1 MLQVSFDEPGK
12 TTGKPSI
19 SKRFRGS
26 SADAIIEEFDEAT
39 GAFSV
44 TEVFLVDGQS
54 QSKGKPKFS
63 SLFLS
68 TFEESFDEADGTFT
82 FTEWFG
88 VADLSVDQFA
98 IDKKLTSAS
107 VLADLTLQG
116 ETCTSTVEDEELEC
130 PTSDWPRSRS
140 MSAGKAPAI
149 SNQFKR
155 RGPPRESASCSEA
168 RRRAALRM
176 WRRGQRRHIDLT
188 DALGSLTNQ
197 STGDFIM
204 IQAPALPEA
213 HGA

>member
-19 SKRFRGS
+19 SKSRFRGS
-26 SADAIIEEFDEAT
+26 SAGAIIEEFDEAT

-54 QSKGKPKFS
+54 QSKGKPTKFS

-98 IDKKLTSAS
+98 IDKKLNQPR
-107 VLADLTLQG
+107 LADLTLQG
-116 ETCTSTVEDEELEC
+116 ETCTSTVEDEELDTDLGLAEV
-130 PTSDWPRSRS
+130 TVDVSWEGTGNLERVSS
-140 MSAGKAPAI
+140 
-149 SNQFKR
+149 KR

-176 WRRGQRRHIDLT
+176 WRARSAAT
-188 DALGSLTNQ
+188 
-197 STGDFIM
+197 
-204 IQAPALPEA
+204 
-213 HGA
+213 